1 MHGIS
6 MRRHGRISNPAP
18 DSACRGR
25 TAGRRPGD
33 ALIPMTATWNPG
45 RRMPAAWA
53 LSWLSTVL
61 LLLWWW
67 ATTRGPQASRA
78 LPSPAEVVG
87 AWRALDAEG
96 ILWPSIAASLARAG
110 VGLLLGTAT
119 AIPLGIVAGS
129 SALGLSLVDR
139 PIHMLRAIPFPALSP
154 LFIIWFGI
162 GETMKVLLIAV
173 GAFGLVYVNL
183 RDGVRA
189 IDPGLLELAV
199 VHRVPRRTIVLR
211 ILLPGAI
218 PHLMTGLRFAV
229 TVSWIGLVTCETVNS
244 TTGIGYILSRSEQF
258 SRMDDMVLCV
268 VLYAV
273 LGVLSEAAVGA
284 LERMVTPWAQVS
296 GRR

>member
-1 MHGIS
+1 MTIPGNRH
-6 MRRHGRISNPAP
+6 RRTPAE
-18 DSACRGR
+18 
-25 TAGRRPGD
+25 
-33 ALIPMTATWNPG
+33 
-45 RRMPAAWA
+45 WA
-53 LSWLSTVL
+53 FSWLSTAL
-61 LLLWWW
+61 LLVWWW
-67 ATTRGPQASRA
+67 AATRGPSGTRP
-78 LPSPAEVVG
+78 LPSPVEVLG
-87 AWRALDAEG
+87 AWRSLDAEG
-96 ILWPSIAASLARAG
+96 ILWPSILASLARAG
-110 VGLLLGTAT
+110 AGLLLGTAV
-119 AIPLGIVAGS
+119 AIPLGILAGA
-129 SALGLSLVDR
+129 SALGLSLVDK

-189 IDPGLLELAV
+189 IDPRLIELAT
-199 VHRVPRRTIVLR
+199 VHRVPRRIIVLR

-244 TTGIGYILSRSEQF
+244 TTGIGYILSRSQQF

-268 VLYAV
+268 VLYAI
-273 LGVLSEAAVGA
+273 LGVLSETAVGA
-284 LERMVTPWAQVS
+284 LERAVTPWTRAS